1 MYHIKPYLKNLER
14 LRAGS
19 YRDVSSGI
27 FLDRNERSLLYDSK
41 IIDTLFHHLKN
52 VNFGLYPELEP
63 FYEKLS
69 EWLDIPTDQIYV
81 TEGVSGAIKSL
92 VETLTIPGKHN
103 IVFPYP
109 TFAMYP
115 VYCEMFSVEPRMVG
129 YTSSYELDYK
139 SLIDSID
146 KNTAIVFLPNPN
158 MPIEGTLSINEII
171 DLVKQCNKYETIL
184 AVDEVYYPFGGPTT
198 IELINEYENIFVMRS
213 FSKAFG
219 LAGIRV
225 GYLLGSGQNIDYV
238 SKTRTGYESNS
249 FSMEIASFFIDHY
262 DVILNF
268 VEEVKDGLR
277 YLKRELDKLS
287 IEYNG
292 GETGN
297 FIYVNL
303 GNTELANDIV
313 RRLKDRQI
321 YIRGGWPEPFDAG
334 FSVTGAPKEIMEEF
348 FHEFSIEFNSF
359 RIDQNH

>member
-19 YRDVSSGI
+19 YRDVSSGL
-27 FLDRNERSLLYDSK
+27 FLDRNERSVSHDSK
-41 IIDTLFHHLKN
+41 LIEALLDHLRG

-63 FYEKLS
+63 FYQKLS
-69 EWLDIPTDQIYV
+69 AWLDISVNQIYV

-109 TFAMYP
+109 TFALYP
-115 VYCEMFSVEPRMVG
+115 VYCEMFNVEPRIVG
-129 YTSSYELDYK
+129 YTRSYELDYQ

-146 KNTAIVFLPNPN
+146 LDTAIVFLPNPN
-158 MPIEGTLSINEII
+158 MPIEGTLSINEIVN
-171 DLVKQCNKYETIL
+171 LAEQCNKYETIL

-198 IELINEYENIFVMRS
+198 IDLINEYENIFVMRS

-225 GYLLGSGQNIDYV
+225 GYILGSGQNIDYV

-249 FSMEIASFFIDHY
+249 ISMAIASFFIDHY
-262 DVILNF
+262 DVILDF
-268 VEEVKDGLR
+268 VKEVKDGLR
-277 YLKRELDKLS
+277 YLKRELEKLG

-303 GNTELANDIV
+303 RDVELANVIV
-313 RRLKDRQI
+313 QRLKDRQI
-321 YIRGGWPEPFDAG
+321 YVRGGWPEPFDAG
-334 FSVTGAPKEIMEEF
+334 FSVTGAPKKIMEEF

-359 RIDQNH
+359 RTVHNH